1 MLMMI
6 VIAIATLILG
16 KMSIATAAV
25 ITKEMT
31 IVKANEIAMSTTTTT
46 TTTIET

>member
-1 MLMMI
+1 MSVETTLVMMI
-6 VIAIATLILG
+6 VIAIATLMLG

-31 IVKANEIAMSTTTTT
+31 IVKSNEIAM
-46 TTTIET
+46 